1 VISDKQQ
8 ALQDQQTTA
17 AVISKWLSVDNL
29 KNISLVI
36 FNE

>member
-17 AVISKWLSVDNL
+17 VVISKWLSADNL

-36 FNE
+36 CNE